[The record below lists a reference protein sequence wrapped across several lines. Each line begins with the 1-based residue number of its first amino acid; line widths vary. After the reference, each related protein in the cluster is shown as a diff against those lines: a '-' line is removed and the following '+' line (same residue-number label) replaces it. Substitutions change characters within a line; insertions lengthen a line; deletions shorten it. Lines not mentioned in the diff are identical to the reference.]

1 MKAAATHLENAG
13 SLSAFT
19 SESRPAAFR
28 VSGFNVFAEDME
40 TPYMF
45 SEEDT
50 SFVLHAY
57 TLYKSYAPDNAKI
70 INNIIKTIDND
81 EKEN

>member
-13 SLSAFT
+13 SLSALT
-19 SESRPAAFR
+19 RESRPAAFR

-45 SEEDT
+45 SEEDI
-50 SFVLHAY
+50 SFVLHAVMQ
-57 TLYKSYAPDNAKI
+57 TMHIML
-70 INNIIKTIDND
+70 IIKIMRFITG
-81 EKEN
+81 